1 MSFQPFAME
10 RWQSTWENRVR
21 FNLSE
26 SGVHPMTA
34 AELLAL
40 AGGGAAPLDR
50 PLGYPQ
56 SNGTGPLREA
66 IAALYPGASPEHVLV
81 TSGSAEANYI
91 NCWRL
96 IEPGDAVA
104 IVLPT
109 YMQTWGLT
117 KNFGAQVRSIPLR
130 EHSGWQ
136 PDPGDIDAA
145 IVPGTRLVV
154 VTNPSNPTGAVLSA
168 AAMDRIAARADRVG
182 AWLLADEVYQGAE
195 RAGGAPTP
203 SFWGRTERL
212 VVVNGLSK
220 AYGLPGLRIGW
231 CVAPPAHV
239 LELWARKDYTTI
251 GPGVMSDALA
261 TLALSPAVRPKILER
276 TRGIIR
282 SNWALVERWLR
293 AQEGEFQYRAPDA
306 GAIVW
311 ARYKSGVN
319 SSALAETLRVE
330 HDVLVVP
337 GDQFGMDRYLRLGFG
352 PPAHELEEALAR
364 VALAFRNAGAVA

>member
-1 MSFQPFAME
+1 LPFQPFEME

-21 FNLSE
+21 FNVSE
-26 SGVHPMTA
+26 SGVHPLTA
-34 AELLAL
+34 AELLAM
-40 AGGGAAPLDR
+40 AGGGPTPLDK

-66 IAALYPGASPEHVLV
+66 IAALYQGASAANVLV

-96 IEPGDAVA
+96 VEPGDEVA

-117 KNFGAQVRSIPLR
+117 RNFGADVRPIPLK
-130 EHSGWQ
+130 EELGWQ
-136 PDPGDIDAA
+136 PDPSDIDKA
-145 IVPGTRLVV
+145 IGSKTKLVV
-154 VTNPSNPTGAVLSA
+154 VTNPNNPSGAVMSL
-168 AAMDRIAARADRVG
+168 AAMDRIAARADKAG

-195 RAGGAPTP
+195 RAGGTPTP
-203 SFWGRTERL
+203 SFWGKAER
-212 VVVNGLSK
+212 VIVVNGLSK

-239 LELWARKDYTTI
+239 EDLWARKDYTTI
-251 GPGVMSDALA
+251 GPTVMSDALA
-261 TLALSPAVRPKILER
+261 TLALSPAVRPRILER

-282 SNWALVERWLR
+282 SNWALVERWLGE
-293 AQEGEFQYRAPDA
+293 QNGEFAWRAPDA

-311 ARYKSGVN
+311 ARYRSDVN

-337 GDQFGMDRYLRLGFG
+337 GDQFGMDRFVRLGFG
-352 PPAHELEEALAR
+352 NPARELEEALAR
-364 VALAFRNAGAVA
+364 IALAFRKAGAAA